1 MLDRSL
7 DGKRCR
13 TVRPIA
19 HHGGYLP
26 RQIEGTVRYT
36 TDNVGRTLLR
46 VDFDS
51 GTSLMVLADD
61 VALDDPGRVGRA

>member
-1 MLDRSL
+1 MLDRTL

-26 RQIEGTVRYT
+26 GQIQGTVRYVT
-36 TDNVGRTLLR
+36 ENVGRTLLR

-51 GTSLMVLADD
+51 GTSLMVLPDD
-61 VALDDPGRVGRA
+61 VALDPAERSGKL